1 MTMLTL
7 GGVRVLGFITVGG
20 TVVSTPTAHA
30 ASHLPGGSDPLRDDL
45 KTFVIIDV
53 SDPLTVRDNIAPADL
68 PVPYDCEIVEV
79 QMKTRTAPANQE
91 IQVAIA
97 KSGAGDEVMT
107 DAVLSS
113 NNTIAAG
120 SKYGGTTTITSGALL
135 KGSILRADIDQV
147 GTGTPGSILTVE
159 VIAKRT

>member
-20 TVVSTPTAHA
+20 TVVSTPTVHA

-45 KTFVIIDV
+45 KIFVIIDV

-68 PVPYDCEIVEV
+68 PVPYNCEIVEV
-79 QMKTRTAPANQE
+79 QMKVRTAPANQA

-120 SKYGGTTTITSGALL
+120 SKYGGTTTITSGTLV
-135 KGSILRADIDQV
+135 KGSIIRADIDQV